1 MVTIRTVAAVAR
13 AVTLVRLAGL
23 GGGRAGAR
31 RANWA
36 LHRMSGPV
44 IAALGVRTEVIGAPR
59 SGPALVVGNH
69 LSWLDILVLQDQAP
83 MRQVAKAEVGNWPV
97 VADVAR
103 RTGTIFLDRFRPR
116 ALPDVVDAAAAAL
129 RSGAKVQA
137 FPEAT
142 TRCGGALGR
151 FHRCL
156 FQAAIDAAVVVA
168 PVTLRYLDIDSRPT
182 TAPSFLGDESLL
194 EALRR
199 LLALRGV
206 RVQVH
211 WLPAI
216 PAIAGTGHRAI
227 DRARLTTLVERAVA
241 RDLAIPI
248 VGRPTPAP
256 MTPIATG
263 AQAVPVVVT

>member
-1 MVTIRTVAAVAR
+1 MVTVRTVAAVTR

-23 GGGRAGAR
+23 GGGRAGTR

-69 LSWLDILVLQDQAP
+69 LSWLDILVLQGQAP
-83 MRQVAKAEVGNWPV
+83 MRQVAEVEVGDWPV

-103 RTGTIFLDRFRPR
+103 RTGTIFLDRCRPR

-137 FPEAT
+137 FPEAA

-168 PVTLRYLDIDSRPT
+168 PVTLRYLDNDGRPT
-182 TAPSFLGDESLL
+182 SAPAFLGGESPS
-194 EALRR
+194 EARRR

-211 WLPAI
+211 WLAPI
-216 PAIAGTGHRAI
+216 PAIAGTGHRAT
-227 DRARLTTLVERAVA
+227 DRARLATLVERAVA
-241 RDLAIPI
+241 RDLTIPI
-248 VGRPTPAP
+248 AGRPTPAP
-256 MTPIATG
+256 ETPLAAGPQG
-263 AQAVPVVVT
+263 APVVVT